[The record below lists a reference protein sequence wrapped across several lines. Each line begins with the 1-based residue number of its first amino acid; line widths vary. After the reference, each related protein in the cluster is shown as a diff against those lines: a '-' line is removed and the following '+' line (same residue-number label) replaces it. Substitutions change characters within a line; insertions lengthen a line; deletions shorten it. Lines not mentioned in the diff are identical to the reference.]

1 MKKYSENYAP
11 TTFVFPCI
19 FTCSGCS
26 SKWAN
31 MSFLWHSRLLLPT
44 MLLVDYTNR
53 CRLLFFLEEEEPICL
68 LALYSLLMPPNIQPK
83 PSLYLRAK
91 ELRHSWIVLFS
102 QVLTA
107 VDTIV
112 VKSVNDINHIL
123 FFWLILSV
131 QSCLILSREGRLKVW
146 YLKAKTYHHGH
157 SILVARK
164 SSWLLSVWLF
174 RAALA

>member
-1 MKKYSENYAP
+1 MWLLILTENDVL
-11 TTFVFPCI
+11 TTFVFPRI

-53 CRLLFFLEEEEPICL
+53 CRLLFLEEEEPICL

-123 FFWLILSV
+123 FCWLILSV
-131 QSCLILSREGRLKVW
+131 QSGLILSREGRLKVW
-146 YLKAKTYHHGH
+146 YLKEKAYDYMHWLN
-157 SILVARK
+157 SLV
-164 SSWLLSVWLF
+164 
-174 RAALA
+174 